1 MISGQKLVAI
11 KKISILIPVFNEA
24 DTIETL
30 IHSVQEVSTPL
41 KKEVIII
48 DDGSTD
54 GTSDIIERIAQHHPT
69 ILLIKNQKN
78 YGKGFSIR
86 KGIEAATGQII
97 LIQDA
102 DLEYSPND
110 YNRLLR
116 PILEGDADA
125 VYGSRFVSSSEKR
138 VLYFRHY
145 LGNQIL
151 TFFSNLFSDFNLSDM
166 ETCYKVFNA
175 DILKRI
181 RLSEKRF
188 GFEPEITYKISRI
201 KGIRLYE
208 VGISY
213 HGRSYEEGKK
223 IGWKDGYRAFY
234 VIIKYPI
241 LKILF
246 GDRTIFQSYE
256 KK

>member
-1 MISGQKLVAI
+1 MISEQESITI
-11 KKISILIPVFNEA
+11 KILSIIIPVFNEA
-24 DTIETL
+24 ATIEPL
-30 IHSVQEVSTPL
+30 LHSVQEVSVPL
-41 KKEVIII
+41 KKEIIII

-54 GTSDIIERIAQHHPT
+54 GTSDIIERLSQHHPA

-86 KGIEAATGQII
+86 KGIETASGQII

-102 DLEYSPND
+102 DLEYNPND
-110 YNRLLR
+110 YHRLLR
-116 PILEGDADA
+116 PILEGNADA
-125 VYGSRFVSSSEKR
+125 VFGSRFVSSSEKR

-166 ETCYKVFNA
+166 ETCYKVFSA

-201 KGIRLYE
+201 RGIRLYE

-223 IGWKDGYRAFY
+223 IGWKDGCRAFY

-246 GDRTIFQSYE
+246 GNRTIFQ
-256 KK
+256 